1 MANFEP
7 DINHRIW
14 QIVATIPQGKV
25 ATYGSVAE
33 KAGMGRAARRI
44 GHALRD
50 LPLDTRIPWHRVV
63 NAQGR
68 IALPAGSS
76 RHQAQRQRLEKEGIS
91 FGRHERIDLKQF
103 GW

>member
-33 KAGMGRAARRI
+33 KAGMGLAARHI

-50 LPLDTRIPWHRVV
+50 LPLDTRSPWHRVV

-68 IALPAGSS
+68 MALPAGSS
-76 RHQAQRQRLEKEGIS
+76 RHQAQGQRLEKEGIS
-91 FGRHERIDLKQF
+91 FGRLERIDLKQF